1 MGTKQTAVE
10 WLINNLFQDNF
21 FICTGGIEDEDLVE
35 YIKKAKSM
43 EKEQIKNAFNEGQN
57 NSLDYFIP
65 NNKMSE
71 SEQYYE
77 ETYGK

>member
-1 MGTKQTAVE
+1 MENKQTAVE
-10 WLINNLFQDNF
+10 WLIDELTRLGHNF
-21 FICTGGIEDEDLVE
+21 KLYSKEINQA
-35 YIKKAKSM
+35 KAM
-43 EKEQIKNAFNEGQN
+43 EKKQIKNAFNEGQN